1 MAKKGQTTK
10 KEKNAVSIDTN
21 AISADIYTSFPD
33 QKQDSIVIGE
43 LRTIVPASSGVI
55 TTIKRKPIETMTL
68 EDVIYLE
75 KACSLI
81 CKKYETTARLDMEN
95 NRKLTEFT
103 SYYRTITDELET
115 RVKQSCTIPN

>member
-10 KEKNAVSIDTN
+10 KEKNAVSVDTN
-21 AISADIYTSFPD
+21 AISVHTNASFPD
-33 QKQDSIVIGE
+33 QKQVFGVIGE
-43 LRTIVPASSGVI
+43 LRTTEPVYSGVV

-103 SYYRTITDELET
+103 SYYRTIIDELET
-115 RVKQSCTIPN
+115 RVKRSCTIPD

>member
-21 AISADIYTSFPD
+21 AISADINTSFPD
-33 QKQDSIVIGE
+33 QKLDSIVIGE

>member
-10 KEKNAVSIDTN
+10 KEKNAISVDTN
-21 AISADIYTSFPD
+21 ASFPD
-33 QKQDSIVIGE
+33 LKQDLEVIGE
-43 LRTIVPASSGVI
+43 LKATVPVYSGVI

-115 RVKQSCTIPN
+115 RVKQSCTILN

>member
-10 KEKNAVSIDTN
+10 KEKNTISVDTN
-21 AISADIYTSFPD
+21 ASFPD
-33 QKQDSIVIGE
+33 QKQVFGVIGE
-43 LRTIVPASSGVI
+43 LRTTEPVYSGVV

-103 SYYRTITDELET
+103 SYYRTIIDELET
-115 RVKQSCTIPN
+115 RVKRSCTIPD

>member
-21 AISADIYTSFPD
+21 AISADINTSFPD
-33 QKQDSIVIGE
+33 QKQDLGVIGE

>member
-21 AISADIYTSFPD
+21 AISADINTSFPD
-33 QKQDSIVIGE
+33 QKQDLGVIGE

-115 RVKQSCTIPN
+115 RVKQPCTIPN

>member
-1 MAKKGQTTK
+1 MAKRGQTTK
-10 KEKNAVSIDTN
+10 KEKNAVSVVTK
-21 AISADIYTSFPD
+21 TSFSD
-33 QKQDSIVIGE
+33 QEQDFGVIGE
-43 LRTIVPASSGVI
+43 LRTIVPVSSGVI

-103 SYYRTITDELET
+103 SYYRTIIDELET
-115 RVKQSCTIPN
+115 RVKQSCTISN

>member
-10 KEKNAVSIDTN
+10 KEKNVVSVSTN
-21 AISADIYTSFPD
+21 ASFPD
-33 QKQDSIVIGE
+33 QEQKNFVVGE
-43 LRTIVPASSGVI
+43 LVSTEPVYSGVI
-55 TTIKRKPIETMTL
+55 TTIKRKPIETMTF

-103 SYYRTITDELET
+103 SYYRTIIDELET

>member
-10 KEKNAVSIDTN
+10 KEKNSLSVSTN
-21 AISADIYTSFPD
+21 ASFPD
-33 QKQDSIVIGE
+33 QEQKFVVAE
-43 LRTIVPASSGVI
+43 LVSTEPVYSGVI

-103 SYYRTITDELET
+103 SYYRAIIDELKT

>member
-10 KEKNAVSIDTN
+10 KEKNAISVDTN
-21 AISADIYTSFPD
+21 VSFPD
-33 QKQDSIVIGE
+33 QKQVFGVIAE
-43 LRTIVPASSGVI
+43 LRETEPVYSGVV

-103 SYYRTITDELET
+103 SYYRTIIDELET
-115 RVKQSCTIPN
+115 RVKQSCTISN